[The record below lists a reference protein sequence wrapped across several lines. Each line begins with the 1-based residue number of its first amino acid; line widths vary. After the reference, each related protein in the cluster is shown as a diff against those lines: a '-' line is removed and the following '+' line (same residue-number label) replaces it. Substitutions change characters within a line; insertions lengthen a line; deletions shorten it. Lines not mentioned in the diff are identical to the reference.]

1 MGYHLFGVLRCV
13 LHQTCSCTNT
23 ADFSKSC
30 MDRPE
35 VKIKILPATGGKGQ
49 CKIRTLT
56 FE

>member
-13 LHQTCSCTNT
+13 LHQMCSCANT